1 MLIEGGG
8 IRDLPASRSQQFVQA
23 IDDGQRPEAGRQ
35 IHFEQTF
42 DPAPRTWPVTQPRL
56 QDLTE
61 RSTAVLRSNRGFQV
75 ETSLPDTQ
83 IISAGLT
90 GRALSPTPCR
100 PSCAVS
106 RQEHG
111 QNARRPVTVNRTDL
125 LTYPAARRRKSPK
138 RRDRRLFAGLSRTI
152 SPSFDAPCGSD
163 GRCEARQYD

>member
-42 DPAPRTWPVTQPRL
+42 DLAVKTSRVT

-61 RSTAVLRSNRGFQV
+61 NKDSGPDVQPSIPGG
-75 ETSLPDTQ
+75 TSLPDTQ

-90 GRALSPTPCR
+90 GRASSPTPCR
-100 PSCAVS
+100 PRCAVS

-111 QNARRPVTVNRTDL
+111 QNARQPG
-125 LTYPAARRRKSPK
+125 
-138 RRDRRLFAGLSRTI
+138 DRQS
-152 SPSFDAPCGSD
+152 S
-163 GRCEARQYD
+163 

>member
-42 DPAPRTWPVTQPRL
+42 DLAVKTSRVT

-61 RSTAVLRSNRGFQV
+61 NKDSGPDVQPSIPGGA
-75 ETSLPDTQ
+75 SLPDTQ

-90 GRALSPTPCR
+90 GRASSRTPCR
-100 PSCAVS
+100 PRCAVS

-111 QNARRPVTVNRTDL
+111 QNARQPG
-125 LTYPAARRRKSPK
+125 
-138 RRDRRLFAGLSRTI
+138 DRQS
-152 SPSFDAPCGSD
+152 S
-163 GRCEARQYD
+163 